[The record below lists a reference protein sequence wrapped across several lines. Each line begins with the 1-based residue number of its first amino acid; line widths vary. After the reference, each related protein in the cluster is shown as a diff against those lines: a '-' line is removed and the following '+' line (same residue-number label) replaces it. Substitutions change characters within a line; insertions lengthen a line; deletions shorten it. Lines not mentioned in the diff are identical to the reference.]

1 MAPLGTLEQRF
12 RGVGTRDLNTSA
24 VTAPNLSTI
33 DGFVGCGSV
42 SQDTA
47 ASDRSAT
54 FGGAANGLWPLERSA
69 RERRQTTTRA
79 ARATATLPPQKS
91 LGRTFNWREGARHP
105 NEEQRDCAGTVKG
118 VAPMDNPG
126 AAWGIILSNPELRE
140 GILRE
145 AARSRRSDRALNSGP
160 TLRRWLGVVVRALSS
175 RPKPTAQQDPRPVP
189 VAGVE

>member
-1 MAPLGTLEQRF
+1 
-12 RGVGTRDLNTSA
+12 
-24 VTAPNLSTI
+24 
-33 DGFVGCGSV
+33 
-42 SQDTA
+42 
-47 ASDRSAT
+47 
-54 FGGAANGLWPLERSA
+54 
-69 RERRQTTTRA
+69 
-79 ARATATLPPQKS
+79 
-91 LGRTFNWREGARHP
+91 
-105 NEEQRDCAGTVKG
+105 
-118 VAPMDNPG
+118 MDNPG